1 MSAAP
6 PPDPTLVAGIAGSP
20 REGGN
25 TDLLLDEA
33 LRGAEEGG
41 ARTVKLALRRL
52 RIAPCNG
59 REEAAAGEPCAVR
72 DGMREVFAAVRGAGA
87 VVLASPIYFGSVSAQ
102 MKTMIDRFQCVWLAE
117 HRRGI
122 RLFPGERVCGFIAC
136 AAGDRRIFEN
146 ARQVVRNWAATAH
159 ARLCEGSTAR
169 GGQGGRAGCRRRR
182 RAGRAACREN
192 PNAWRTGA
200 RRDHQSLKRETRNC
214 SFGGGS
220 VSSVHSVAPIK
231 KG

>member
-136 AAGDRRIFEN
+136 AAGDRRDFFKN

-159 ARLCEGSTAR
+159 ARLCEELYCPGVEDK
-169 GGQGGRAGCRRRR
+169 GVVAGMPETL
-182 RAGRAACREN
+182 RAAR
-192 PNAWRTGA
+192 ALGA
-200 RRDHQSLKRETRNC
+200 RLVGKT
-214 SFGGGS
+214 
-220 VSSVHSVAPIK
+220 
-231 KG
+231 